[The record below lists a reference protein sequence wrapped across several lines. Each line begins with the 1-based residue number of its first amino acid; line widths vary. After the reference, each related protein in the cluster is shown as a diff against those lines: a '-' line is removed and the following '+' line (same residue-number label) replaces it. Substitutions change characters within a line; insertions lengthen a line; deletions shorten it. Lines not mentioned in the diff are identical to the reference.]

1 MLWIGLIV
9 DITEEN
15 ISEIENMAIETIKN
29 ETK

>member
-1 MLWIGLIV
+1 MLWIGLMV